1 MNSSASGAVA
11 VTQALNR
18 LAREDRGR
26 LMSAL
31 IARLRDF
38 QLAEDALQD
47 AMESAV
53 SHWSR
58 SGIPSSPLG
67 WLLRVAYRKALDRIR
82 SHKTADRIG
91 DSLLVLSGGE
101 AYEAETDEIPD
112 ERLRLIFTCCHPALE
127 QKSQVALT
135 LRVVAGLS
143 TSQIAQAF
151 LDQDATMGQRLSRA
165 KAKIAATRIR
175 YAVPEPAEWPER
187 LAAVLAVI
195 YLVFNAGYTAGPK
208 AGSDLAQEALY
219 LCALLDRLRPGEAEV
234 EGCLAALM
242 ISHARRA
249 ARTDAC
255 GQTTV
260 PLGEQHRALWQQDE
274 IAAGVAILERA
285 LNRHA
290 LGPYQLKAAIAACHC
305 EGERSDWAQI
315 ALLYDRLLTFE
326 PTSVV
331 RLNRAVAHAE
341 AGALDAALAEL
352 AHIEPGLQD
361 YQPFFAAKAELLA
374 RKGLHAQALS
384 AYQRALVLTPSA
396 ADRAFL
402 EGRMRRLEERPQATA
417 GDASPESSSM

>member
-1 MNSSASGAVA
+1 MVLLASSALAVS
-11 VTQALNR
+11 QALER
-18 LAREDRGR
+18 LAREDRAR
-26 LMSAL
+26 LLSAL
-31 IARLRDF
+31 IARFRDF

-58 SGIPSSPLG
+58 SGIPFSPMG

-82 SHKTADRIG
+82 SHRTADRIG
-91 DSLLVLSGGE
+91 DSLLVLAGGE
-101 AYEAETDEIPD
+101 AHAAETDEIPD

-143 TSQIAQAF
+143 TAQIARAF
-151 LDQDATMGQRLSRA
+151 LDQEATMGQRLSRA
-165 KAKIAATRIR
+165 KAKIAAVRIR

-195 YLVFNAGYTAGPK
+195 YLVFNAGYSAGPQL
-208 AGSDLAQEALY
+208 GNELAHEALY
-219 LCALLDRLRPGEAEV
+219 LCALLDRLRPGEAEI
-234 EGCLAALM
+234 EGCLALLV

-249 ARTDAC
+249 ARTDAD
-255 GQTTV
+255 GQTI
-260 PLGEQHRALWQQDE
+260 PLGQQKRGLWKTEE
-274 IAAGVAILERA
+274 IAAGVALLERA
-285 LNRHA
+285 LARRA
-290 LGPYQLKAAIAACHC
+290 PGPYQLKAAIAACHC

-326 PTSVV
+326 PTPVV

-352 AHIEPGLQD
+352 ECIAPGLQD
-361 YQPFFAAKAELLA
+361 YQPFFAAQAELLA
-374 RKGLHAQALS
+374 RRGLDAQARS
-384 AYQRALVLTPSA
+384 AYQRAMALAPSA
-396 ADRAFL
+396 ADTAFL
-402 EGRMRRLEERPQATA
+402 ATQLGRLADR
-417 GDASPESSSM
+417 G

>member
-1 MNSSASGAVA
+1 MNTSASSALAI
-11 VTQALNR
+11 TQALDR

-31 IARLRDF
+31 TARLQDF

-82 SHKTADRIG
+82 SRRTAERAG
-91 DSLLVLSGGE
+91 DSLLVLAGGE
-101 AYEAETDEIPD
+101 AYEAETDKIPD
-112 ERLRLIFTCCHPALE
+112 ERLRLVFTCCHPALE

-143 TSQIAQAF
+143 TAQIARAF
-151 LDQDATMGQRLSRA
+151 LDQEATMGQRLSRA
-165 KAKIAATRIR
+165 KAKIAAARIR

-195 YLVFNAGYTAGPK
+195 YLVFNAGYSAGPQ
-208 AGSDLAQEALY
+208 AGSDLVQEALY
-219 LCALLDRLRPGEAEV
+219 LCALLDRLRPGEAEI
-234 EGCLAALM
+234 EGCLALLV

-249 ARTDAC
+249 ARTDAG
-255 GQTTV
+255 GQTI
-260 PLGEQHRALWQQDE
+260 PLGRQQRALWRRDE
-274 IAAGVAILERA
+274 IAAGVAVLERA
-285 LNRHA
+285 LARRT

-305 EGERSDWAQI
+305 ESDQSDWAQI
-315 ALLYDRLLTFE
+315 ALLYDRLLAHE
-326 PTSVV
+326 PTPVV

-352 AHIEPGLQD
+352 EELAPGLQD
-361 YQPFFAAKAELLA
+361 YQPFFAAQAELLV
-374 RKGLHAQALS
+374 RKGLHARARA
-384 AYQRALVLTPSA
+384 AYERALALAPSEADA
-396 ADRAFL
+396 AWLAS
-402 EGRMRRLEERPQATA
+402 RMQDIA
-417 GDASPESSSM
+417 GL